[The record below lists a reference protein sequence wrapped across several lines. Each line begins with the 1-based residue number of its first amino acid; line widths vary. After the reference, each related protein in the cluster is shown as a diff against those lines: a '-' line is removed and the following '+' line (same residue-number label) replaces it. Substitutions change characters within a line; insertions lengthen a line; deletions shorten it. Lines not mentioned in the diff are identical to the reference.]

1 MTEDRGSAAIE
12 MVLLT
17 PLLVTLLLF
26 VVHVGRAGAGV
37 DAVRHAADQGARA
50 ASLVSESRMR
60 AVAESAVVADLA
72 RSERTCARISV
83 STDRFVTGS
92 TEWVTVRVSCST
104 SSLGLGLLG
113 VGSTAL
119 SASSTEVID
128 RFRGGE

>member
-1 MTEDRGSAAIE
+1 MIEDRGSAAVE

-17 PLLVTLLLF
+17 PLLVMLLLF

-50 ASLVSESRMR
+50 ASLVSEPRMR

-72 RSERTCARISV
+72 RSERSCARISV
-83 STDRFVTGS
+83 STDRFSTGN
-92 TEWVTVRVSCST
+92 TQWVTVRVSCST